1 MRHSARR
8 SFGVV
13 CVVVLGL
20 GACGKSTPP
29 PVAPPPVVSTPATP
43 APAPD
48 ATAPATAAD
57 DAASAP
63 VLAEVAAE
71 PTAADVA
78 APVPTE
84 LAQPD
89 AAGEPAPAPKAP
101 FSGPRITVKAAV
113 PDDEPGPKSADTYV
127 DVFDFPAVSSD
138 GTRVVGLLS
147 ETDYGTNLDVVM
159 LDARTGKA
167 ISTTT
172 VVEGTGED
180 TREAIL
186 GRVAALEKT
195 LAEHTWKELVV
206 VPPVQG
212 SEVGDAGTFNSAY
225 KSADGAFELKL
236 EAGVLTATLGG
247 KVVHT
252 EKGDDWKELKTPSC
266 EPEWSEGCDCVVT
279 PGIPGV
285 HYAADLRVLLV
296 HRRFDGFHACF
307 VPGDL
312 RVVTLPAAT
321 E

>member
-1 MRHSARR
+1 
-8 SFGVV
+8 V
-13 CVVVLGL
+13 CVVGVLGL
-20 GACGKSTPP
+20 VACGKSTPP
-29 PVAPPPVVSTPATP
+29 PVAPPPPAVSTPAT
-43 APAPD
+43 AASD
-48 ATAPATAAD
+48 ATALAPAAE
-57 DAASAP
+57 DAGAPP

-71 PTAADVA
+71 PTAGDDAA
-78 APVPTE
+78 APAPSV
-84 LAQPD
+84 LAEAD

-101 FSGPRITVKAAV
+101 FSGPRITVKAEV
-113 PDDEPGPKSADTYV
+113 PSDEPGPTSADTYV

-159 LDARTGKA
+159 LDARTGKV

-195 LAEHTWKELVV
+195 LAEHTWKALVD
-206 VPPVQG
+206 VPPVEGTQ
-212 SEVGDAGTFNSAY
+212 VGDSGTFNSAY
-225 KSADGAFELKL
+225 KSSDGALELKL
-236 EAGVLTATLGG
+236 EAGVLTAMLGG

-252 EKGDDWKELKTPSC
+252 DKGEDWKELKTPSC
-266 EPEWSEGCDCVVT
+266 EPEWSEGCDCVVN
-279 PGIPGV
+279 PGIPSV
-285 HYAADLRVLLV
+285 YYAADLRVLLL

-307 VPGDL
+307 VSGDL
-312 RVVTLPAAT
+312 RVVTLPAPT